1 MTDVDL
7 DILTRPFPTA
17 AVKQR
22 AGGGGKMLD
31 YVEGHTVIHRLNE
44 ATGNTWDM
52 TIKSI
57 SRQDLGNGQSLLTA
71 HVAITIPGLGTRE
84 HIGIQEVRGGGD
96 LVKGCVTDALK
107 KCATLFGV
115 GLELYG
121 PDYEAGETDAP
132 QAPRQIR
139 QAAQQQ
145 AAPQQQAARPYPA
158 ASATD
163 GEGRTE
169 GQGKN
174 LYRLMKVCEQKLGMS
189 KDDFQNE
196 LERLGY
202 PRDDRNLSKDQASRA
217 ITWFKAMVR
226 EEVKPT
232 DLRPEGFDLPFPTD
246 DIQEIPF

>member
-1 MTDVDL
+1 MDSTIDL
-7 DILTRPFPTA
+7 DILTRPFPPS

-52 TIKSI
+52 AVKSI
-57 SRQDLGNGQSLLTA
+57 NRQDLGNGQSLMTA

-121 PDYEAGETDAP
+121 PDYEAGETDAA
-132 QAPRQIR
+132 QAPRPAPR
-139 QAAQQQ
+139 QAQT
-145 AAPQQQAARPYPA
+145 APRPYPA
-158 ASATD
+158 ASAAAADGPVRTD
-163 GEGRTE
+163 
-169 GQGKN
+169 GQGKF
-174 LYRLMKVCEQKLGMS
+174 LYALMKQCEQRLDMGKE
-189 KDDFQNE
+189 DFQNE
-196 LERLGY
+196 LERIGY
-202 PRDDRNLSKDQASRA
+202 PRDDRQMTKDQASRA
-217 ITWFKAMVR
+217 ITWFKAMLG
-226 EEVKPT
+226 EEVKDDDP
-232 DLRPEGFDLPFPTD
+232 RPEGFDLPVY
-246 DIQEIPF
+246 EAPF

>member
-1 MTDVDL
+1 MDSTIDL
-7 DILTRPFPTA
+7 DILTRPFPPS

-52 TIKSI
+52 AVKSI
-57 SRQDLGNGQSLLTA
+57 NRQDLGNGQSLMTA

-121 PDYEAGETDAP
+121 PDYEAGETDAA
-132 QAPRQIR
+132 QAPRPAPR
-139 QAAQQQ
+139 QAQ
-145 AAPQQQAARPYPA
+145 AAPRPYPA
-158 ASATD
+158 ASAAAANGPVRTD
-163 GEGRTE
+163 

-174 LYRLMKVCEQKLGMS
+174 LYRLMKVCEQRLGMS
-189 KDDFQNE
+189 KQDFQNE
-196 LERLGY
+196 LARIGY
-202 PRDDRNLSKDQASRA
+202 PRDDRQMTVDQASRA
-217 ITWFKAMVR
+217 ITHFKDMVG
-226 EEVKPT
+226 EDTSP
-232 DLRPEGFDLPFPTD
+232 DDPRPEGVDAPAFAADDEAPF
-246 DIQEIPF
+246 

>member
-1 MTDVDL
+1 MPDTTVDL
-7 DILTRPFPTA
+7 NILTRPFPA
-17 AVKQR
+17 SAIKQR

-139 QAAQQQ
+139 QAA
-145 AAPQQQAARPYPA
+145 PQQQAARPYPA
-158 ASATD
+158 ASAVSADGPARTD
-163 GEGRTE
+163 GQGR
-169 GQGKN
+169 N
-174 LYRLMKVCEQKLGMS
+174 LYRLMKVCEQNLGMS
-189 KDDFQNE
+189 KADFQNE
-196 LERLGY
+196 LSRIGF
-202 PRDDRNLSKDQASRA
+202 PRDDRQMTVDQASRA
-217 ITWFKAMVR
+217 ITWFKAMVG
-226 EEVKPT
+226 EEVKPD
-232 DLRPEGFDLPFPTD
+232 DLRPEGFDLPFPPAD
-246 DIQEIPF
+246 AGEIPF